1 MTKFT
6 LFNVANIQILEIVNM
21 RGLLEAVVNL
31 VCSEPALCRLGQ
43 ANTMQGE
50 SPAKKYCAGTGGGA
64 MQGLRGNHAGK
75 GSTFIYGQGPCRGSH
90 LPLAAG

>member
-21 RGLLEAVVNL
+21 SGLLEAVLNL
-31 VCSEPALCRLGQ
+31 VCSELALCRLGQ

-50 SPAKKYCAGTGGGA
+50 SQAKK
-64 MQGLRGNHAGK
+64 M
-75 GSTFIYGQGPCRGSH
+75 CRG
-90 LPLAAG
+90 